1 MAIYRNQSNT
11 ITQITNLSHIRI
23 TTVQEAVAFL
33 RAIQPLQEQV
43 ASVLQ
48 RSSLQVQQQVNRAQ
62 APAPTPIPEPKIVEE
77 APKVFVPEDL
87 STDEGFSDEEVETK
101 VAKLKKA
108 KEAANKD
115 TANKEAAKK

>member
-1 MAIYRNQSNT
+1 MLYRNQTNT

-33 RAIQPLQEQV
+33 RAIQPLQDQV

-48 RSSLQVQQQVNRAQ
+48 RSSIRMQQEVNKAQ
-62 APAPTPIPEPKIVEE
+62 TPVKEPVVEEKVVEE

-87 STDEGFSDEEVETK
+87 TTEEGYSDKEVEDK

-108 KEAANKD
+108 KK
-115 TANKEAAKK
+115 

>member
-48 RSSLQVQQQVNRAQ
+48 RSSLRVQQQVNRTQ
-62 APAPTPIPEPKIVEE
+62 APAPTPVPESKIVEE
-77 APKVFVPEDL
+77 TPKVFVPEDL
-87 STDEGFSDEEVETK
+87 STEEGFSDEEVEAK

-108 KEAANKD
+108 KKEEAK
-115 TANKEAAKK
+115 KEAKK

>member
-11 ITQITNLSHIRI
+11 IMQITNMSHIRI

-33 RAIQPLQEQV
+33 RAIQPLQTQV
-43 ASVLQ
+43 AEVLQ
-48 RSSLQVQQQVNRAQ
+48 RSSVRIQQDINRAT
-62 APAPTPIPEPKIVEE
+62 APAPTPAPEPKIVEE

-87 STDEGFSDEEVETK
+87 DTEEGFSDREVEEK

-108 KEAANKD
+108 KK
-115 TANKEAAKK
+115 

>member
-1 MAIYRNQSNT
+1 MFYRNQTNT

-48 RSSLQVQQQVNRAQ
+48 RSSVVAQREINKAQVPAPAP
-62 APAPTPIPEPKIVEE
+62 APAPTPVEE
-77 APKVFVPEDL
+77 PQKVFVPEDL
-87 STDEGFSDEEVETK
+87 TTEEGFSDSEVEAK

-108 KEAANKD
+108 R
-115 TANKEAAKK
+115 KK